1 MPQTPPPPR
10 LSLAAIAS
18 VILNRDVLMQSGLH
32 LQRSLMLQTLL
43 TFRPSK
49 VNFSFSPK
57 TLISFEGKG
66 RGHIQ
71 PSSWSSKDVVA
82 ASSVN
87 ISDCKF
93 YTADCNTPIASA
105 PEKITFNQ
113 DLQAANPFSLA
124 NPFTFLEPQNLRH
137 LFSTSAFPFNSKEP
151 GGY

>member
-1 MPQTPPPPR
+1 MAGASSLQQATNPLDPR
-10 LSLAAIAS
+10 ADNLCLDPLFTHLSFHRFHTL
-18 VILNRDVLMQSGLH
+18 LKPFQ
-32 LQRSLMLQTLL
+32 SLMFHHQSFPLL
-43 TFRPSK
+43 LGFLVKRIFSD
-49 VNFSFSPK
+49 SFSPME
-57 TLISFEGKG
+57 TNSQNLLI
-66 RGHIQ
+66 
-71 PSSWSSKDVVA
+71 
-82 ASSVN
+82 N

-124 NPFTFLEPQNLRH
+124 NPFTFLEPHNLRH